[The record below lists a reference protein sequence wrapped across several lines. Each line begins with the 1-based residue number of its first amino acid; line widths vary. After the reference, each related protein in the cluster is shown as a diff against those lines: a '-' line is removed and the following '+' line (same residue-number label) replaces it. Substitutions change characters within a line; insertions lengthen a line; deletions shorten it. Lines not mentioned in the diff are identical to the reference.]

1 MTASRV
7 VEHLDVVEDIAA
19 GQVSGLIDLAPDP
32 LALEQLEEAL
42 GHSVVMAVSSAAHA
56 GHQVVALEEVL
67 PLVAGELTALIGM
80 QGHRRLSR
88 LRKYLPIKST
98 PQWRDALSA

>member
-42 GHSVVMAVSSAAHA
+42 
-56 GHQVVALEEVL
+56 VL
-67 PLVAGELTALIGM
+67 NHE
-80 QGHRRLSR
+80 QN
-88 LRKYLPIKST
+88 
-98 PQWRDALSA
+98 